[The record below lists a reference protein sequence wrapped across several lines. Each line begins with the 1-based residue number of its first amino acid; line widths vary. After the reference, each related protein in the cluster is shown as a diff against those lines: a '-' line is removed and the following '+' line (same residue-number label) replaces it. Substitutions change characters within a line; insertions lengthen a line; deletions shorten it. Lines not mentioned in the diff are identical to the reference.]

1 MSSFL
6 KSFASQ
12 GKAEKKHNVSA
23 VIRDNSQILATDDG
37 HLSVNPV
44 TQ

>member
-12 GKAEKKHNVSA
+12 GKQNHNVSA
-23 VIRDNSQILATDDG
+23 VIRPDSHILATDDG
-37 HLSVNPV
+37 YLSVNPV
-44 TQ
+44 VP